1 MIILLNMENPHDD
14 YIDILDNFRKYVIEI
29 NIPWYKRDIYIY
41 IDYLEDMIGADK
53 YDDIILFHD
62 FMCMRNGKN
71 YQRQVMLDLYMD
83 GYQTA
88 MIDYTDFTGRLIN
101 IDEDESFIDFINYYD
116 KLWNGHRSNKQN
128 NFKDMEKIWN
138 LSSSPKLEKNIKH
151 IDTHEI
157 TIFEDYNSSYH
168 DKDKQHSSSSSYE
181 HYTIYS
187 TEIES
192 LENSHSDNF
201 ESIL

>member
-1 MIILLNMENPHDD
+1 MENPHDD
-14 YIDILDNFRKYVIEI
+14 YIDILDNFRKYVMKI
-29 NIPWYKRDIYIY
+29 NIPWYKRAIFIY

-83 GYQTA
+83 DYQAA
-88 MIDYTDFTGRLIN
+88 MIDYTDFMGRMVN
-101 IDEDESFIDFINYYD
+101 IDDDESFIDFINYYD
-116 KLWNGHRSNKQN
+116 KLWNKHRLNKQN
-128 NFKDMEKIWN
+128 NFKDTENIWN
-138 LSSSPKLEKNIKH
+138 LSSSPKNKSIED
-151 IDTHEI
+151 IDIHEI

-168 DKDKQHSSSSSYE
+168 DKDKHNSSSSSYE

-201 ESIL
+201 ESML